1 MLTIKNV
8 KHSVFAS
15 QETNCFEATV
25 YWNGKKAGYAEN
37 SGRGGCTDIHWLNRD
52 AEKEAITWAK
62 TQPDI
67 VTDLCLQDSDE
78 IFTYTF
84 DLEGAIDELL
94 ETHLAEKEL
103 KTKLKTKLLIKDDNS
118 NKDEFHSWTF
128 KKYKFSKEQLI
139 EGVLKKANLVN
150 PIVLNLLPLNEAL
163 KIWRGK
169 A

>member
-103 KTKLKTKLLIKDDNS
+103 KTKLKTKLLIKDDTC
-118 NKDEFHSWTF
+118 NKDELHSWAF
-128 KKYKFSKEQLI
+128 KKYSLTKEQLI

-150 PIVLNLLPLNEAL
+150 PVVLNLLPLSEAL